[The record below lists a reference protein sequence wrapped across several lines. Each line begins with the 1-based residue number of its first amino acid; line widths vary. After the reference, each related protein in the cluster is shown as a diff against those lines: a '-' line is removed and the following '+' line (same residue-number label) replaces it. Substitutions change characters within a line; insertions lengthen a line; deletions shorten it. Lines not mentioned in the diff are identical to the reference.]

1 VLTAEL
7 VRARRQGTEL
17 KLTELGAKL
26 RPRAIEIVADLVA
39 LAEAHVGQTRADL
52 QEAFAS
58 VEVKASEHKLALGLR
73 KLVEDRLEFEMESPL
88 DPRALRAE
96 VFGAAAEARRALGPG
111 SPLERDAFL
120 SEEASRRG
128 LSTEQLL
135 RALYADLR
143 QAQIVK
149 SFDAI
154 APERLVDG
162 FDLAQKQAVLLR
174 AVDLVA
180 DLHCGDAYAY
190 RALFR
195 KLKFFRL
202 LHRIEARS
210 DGGYRVHID
219 GPFSLFTG
227 ASKYGLELALAL
239 PALMACDRYTI
250 TARIRWGKE
259 RLPLSF
265 VIEGHA
271 ATPSKDAPLPDEV
284 ESLRTKFAALDSPW
298 IVEPASD
305 ILSLPGVGLCVPDL
319 RFLHEETGEIAYLE
333 VLGYWSRDA
342 VWKRVEL
349 AQRGLTQR
357 VLFAVSS
364 RLRVSEQVLG
374 EDSAAELYVYKGSL
388 SAREVR
394 KRLDVSL
401 TRGGT
406 SGLDTLPSGP

>member
-1 VLTAEL
+1 MLTAEL
-7 VRARRQGTEL
+7 VRARRNGAEL
-17 KLTELGAKL
+17 KLTELGKA
-26 RPRAIEIVADLVA
+26 RPRAIELVRDMIT
-39 LAEAHVGQTRADL
+39 LAEAHVGQTRAEL
-52 QEAFAS
+52 QEALGA

-73 KLVEDRLEFEMESPL
+73 KLVEDRLEFEMESEL
-88 DPRALRAE
+88 DPRAVRAE
-96 VFGAAAEARRALGPG
+96 VFGAAAAARRVLGPG
-111 SPLERDAFL
+111 SPLERAAFL
-120 SEEASRRG
+120 QEQAEQRS
-128 LSTEQLL
+128 LSVEQLE

-149 SFDAI
+149 SFQPTSA
-154 APERLVDG
+154 EVLVDS
-162 FDLAQKQAVLLR
+162 FDLAQQQAVLLR

-180 DLHCGDAYAY
+180 ELHCGDAYAY

-202 LHRIEARS
+202 LHRIEARD
-210 DGGYRVHID
+210 DGGYRIHID

-239 PALMACDRYTI
+239 PALLACDRYKI

-259 RLPLSF
+259 RLPLGF
-265 VIEGHA
+265 VIEGQA
-271 ATPSKDAPLPDEV
+271 SVRSEDVPLPDEV
-284 ESLRTKFAALDSPW
+284 ETLRAKFASLQSPW

-319 RFLHEETGEIAYLE
+319 RFMHEETGEIAYLE

-349 AQRGLTQR
+349 AQQGLTQR

-364 RLRVSEQVLG
+364 RLRVSEEVLG
-374 EDSAAELYVYKGSL
+374 EQSTSELYVYKGSL
-388 SAREVR
+388 SAREVL
-394 KRLDVSL
+394 KR
-401 TRGGT
+401 
-406 SGLDTLPSGP
+406 LDTLPSSP

>member
-17 KLTELGAKL
+17 KLTELGPKL
-26 RPRAIEIVADLVA
+26 RPRALEIVSELVA
-39 LAEAHVGQTRADL
+39 LAEAHVGQTRAEL
-52 QEAFAS
+52 MEALAS
-58 VEVKASEHKLALGLR
+58 VELKASEHKLALGLR

-88 DPRALRAE
+88 DPRVLRAE
-96 VFGAAAEARRALGPG
+96 VFSAAAAARRGLGPG
-111 SPLERDAFL
+111 DPLDRDAFL
-120 SEEASRRG
+120 AAQAEQRQ
-128 LSTEQLL
+128 LSAEQLL
-135 RALYADLR
+135 RALHADLR
-143 QAQIVK
+143 QAQVVK
-149 SFDAI
+149 GFQPVEPAQ
-154 APERLVDG
+154 LVDG

-202 LHRIEARS
+202 LHRIEARD

-239 PALMACDRYTI
+239 PALMACDRYKI
-250 TARIRWGKE
+250 SARIRWGKE

-265 VIEGHA
+265 VIEGQA
-271 ATPSKDAPLPDEV
+271 SVRSDDLPLPDEV
-284 ESLRTKFAALDSPW
+284 EALRARFAALDSPW

-305 ILSLPGVGLCVPDL
+305 ILALPGVGLCVPDL

-333 VLGYWSRDA
+333 ALGYWSRDA

-364 RLRVSEQVLG
+364 RLRVSEQVLDD
-374 EDSAAELYVYKGSL
+374 ETPSELYVYKGSL
-388 SAREVR
+388 SAREVLR
-394 KRLDVSL
+394 R
-401 TRGGT
+401 
-406 SGLDTLPSGP
+406 LDTLPSGP